1 MNKADTQEAIKEAR
15 LIHQSTFSEAQIL
28 LSLELFYMLGEKN
41 AMVKERDNAVANLQK
56 LKIVK
61 A

>member
-1 MNKADTQEAIKEAR
+1 MNKQDTSEAIKEAR
-15 LIHQSTFSEAQIL
+15 MIHQSSLSEAQIL

-41 AMVKERDNAVANLQK
+41 QMVKERDNAVSSLQK

-61 A
+61 S

>member
-1 MNKADTQEAIKEAR
+1 MNKQDTEEAIKESR
-15 LIHQSTFSEAQIL
+15 MIHQSSLSEAQIL
-28 LSLELFYMLGEKN
+28 LSLELFYMLGEMN
-41 AMVKERDNAVANLQK
+41 QIVKERDSAAANLQK